1 MSKTGPKVEL
11 KFKCDPYATSLINDV
26 IATEHFALGYMDG
39 EKDPIVIHIED
50 QEAMGTIAVDDV
62 LLRIDGRGC
71 HRMKAVDIA
80 QLLTYSSKGYR
91 ALEFKVNKV
100 EEKKEESDKKE
111 RSSTARSEKRE
122 NEKRSSKKR
131 SATPRRS
138 RRRSGKRSAPRE
150 NRERSTRRRS
160 RSRGGRRSRSRGDRR
175 RSRSRRR

>member
-1 MSKTGPKVEL
+1 MSKGVPKVEL
-11 KFKCDPYATSLINDV
+11 KFKCDPYASSLINDV

-91 ALEFKVNKV
+91 ALEFKVSKA
-100 EEKKEESDKKE
+100 EEKKEDEKKE

-122 NEKRSSKKR
+122 NEKRCSKKR
-131 SATPRRS
+131 STTPRRS
-138 RRRSGKRSAPRE
+138 RRRSTKRSE
-150 NRERSTRRRS
+150 KRERTPPRRRS
-160 RSRGGRRSRSRGDRR
+160 RSRGRRSRSRGDRR